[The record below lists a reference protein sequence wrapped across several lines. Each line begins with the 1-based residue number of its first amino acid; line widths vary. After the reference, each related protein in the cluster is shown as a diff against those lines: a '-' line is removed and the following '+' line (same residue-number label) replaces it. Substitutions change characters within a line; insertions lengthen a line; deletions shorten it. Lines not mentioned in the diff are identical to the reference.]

1 MKSWSIFCPAPCLL
15 DGVVGKLSTPKSFGC
30 QTKLINSCNDV
41 FAVRQ
46 LLKHRASAE
55 QCSYGLGKPPFRN
68 PRVEIRGFSR
78 ISAHSAGW
86 RNCGLFRGIVP
97 RTRSAY
103 SAGMVP
109 TAETPHAHAHACC
122 LRIFPQ
128 DIVGETSSR
137 TIKVIYMPFCTSLLC
152 ICACAV

>member
-1 MKSWSIFCPAPCLL
+1 MIM
-15 DGVVGKLSTPKSFGC
+15 VGMW
-30 QTKLINSCNDV
+30 QW
-41 FAVRQ
+41 
-46 LLKHRASAE
+46 
-55 QCSYGLGKPPFRN
+55 SYGLKKTPFRN
-68 PRVEIRGFSR
+68 PRVEIRGFLR

-103 SAGMVP
+103 SADMVP

-137 TIKVIYMPFCTSLLC
+137 TTKVIYMPFCTSLLC
-152 ICACAV
+152 ICACAVWDWCDLCGFTGYSMDFHGNPHNPYLRTLQQVRGGIGSATPRSAPA